1 MKLLSTITVGSILAG
16 LMTGCAIIE
25 VPTSSSGNGGSI
37 WEVDYPIDAY
47 VDIPYDVREIIYD
60 AVDGYSMP
68 PVDRY
73 GYEIYPVDS
82 RKPYNLPSYVRTD
95 LNGDGY
101 YDYAYMFSAVS
112 WSGGYWYLDTKM
124 LIVTSDP
131 FGYTLSLELDLGTVS
146 GSRNI
151 PVEEYWGI
159 RLLNPGT
166 HTITDYNRGKAYE
179 KSVELPYGGIYLA
192 SIDPEER
199 SVFVAED
206 REISEIVVD
215 FGAIA
220 KKAFKKGVS
229 RERKNVVITES
240 TLGKKAALPL

>member
-1 MKLLSTITVGSILAG
+1 MKSLSVITVGSILAG
-16 LMTGCAIIE
+16 LMSGCAIIE
-25 VPTSSSGNGGSI
+25 VPLSSSGNGSI
-37 WEVDYPIDAY
+37 WEVDYPVDAY
-47 VDIPYDVREIIYD
+47 VDIPYDVREVIYD

-73 GYEIYPVDS
+73 GYEIYPADS
-82 RKPYNLPSYVRTD
+82 RKLHNLPSYVRSD

-101 YDYAYMFSAVS
+101 YDYAFMFSAIS
-112 WSGGYWYLDTKM
+112 WSGAYWYLDTKM
-124 LIVTSDP
+124 LIVTSDH
-131 FGYTLSLELDLGTVS
+131 FGYALSLELYLGTVS

-166 HTITDYNRGKAYE
+166 HTITDYNGNKVYE
-179 KSVELPYGGIYLA
+179 KSVVLPNGGIYLA

-206 REISEIVVD
+206 MEISEIVID
-215 FGAIA
+215 LGAVA
-220 KKAFKKGVS
+220 KKAVKKGIS
-229 RERKNVVITES
+229 REKKNVVITES
-240 TLGKKAALPL
+240 SLQKKIADPL